1 MARHTMQWQ
10 SRVSYSVRRATSYR
24 LLVPGVG
31 RYVVAGE
38 SRVTRQT
45 EVYK

>member
-1 MARHTMQWQ
+1 MARHAMRWQ
-10 SRVSYSVRRATSYR
+10 RPVSHSVRRATSYR
-24 LLVPGVG
+24 LLVVGVG
-31 RYVVAGE
+31 RYVVAGD